1 MLLCGGF
8 NVYPRNIEEAI
19 YTHPDVAEV
28 SVIGIPDEYRG
39 QSPKA
44 FIALKKDARAFSL
57 AELKEFLK
65 DKLGKHEM
73 VAMIEF
79 REALPKTAVGKI
91 LKTALYEDEAKR
103 RAGETAP
110 V

>member
-1 MLLCGGF
+1 
-8 NVYPRNIEEAI
+8 
-19 YTHPDVAEV
+19 
-28 SVIGIPDEYRG
+28 
-39 QSPKA
+39 
-44 FIALKKDARAFSL
+44 
-57 AELKEFLK
+57 
-65 DKLGKHEM
+65 M
-73 VAMIEF
+73 VAVIEF